1 MALRKCGLP
10 RHAGLAS
17 RLKRMGVRPGI
28 WMRPLLTHEPGTEVW
43 VLKRPQFA
51 DRQGRVLDP
60 TIPEVRERIRNDVA
74 GLAAWG
80 YQLVKHDF
88 STYDLFGRW
97 GYRMDAALTDDGWA
111 FNDRSRT
118 TAEVVR
124 DVYQAI
130 RDGAGE
136 HTIVIGCNTIGHLGA
151 GLFELQRTGDD
162 TSGKEWNRTRRRGRE
177 HTCLSQCAACELLCC

>member
-1 MALRKCGLP
+1 MVHGATQMR
-10 RHAGLAS
+10 AS
-17 RLKRMGVRPGI
+17 QTCRISVASETNGGATGHLDA
-28 WMRPLLTHEPGTEVW
+28 TPGTEVW
-43 VLKRPQFA
+43 VLKRPQPA
-51 DRQGRVLDP
+51 DGQGRVLDP